1 MMNDGDK
8 ATRGTAIN
16 AWLPRTPLPVA
27 MLLGAVA
34 EALFLVRV
42 AVPHRPIFDE
52 IYYVPAARAMLERAY
67 LLNREHPPLAKELI
81 ALGIRLFGDTPVG
94 WRFMSTL
101 AGTATV
107 LAVFAIVQLM
117 TGRLRSALFAGVLTI
132 LNFTVL
138 VQARIAMLDTFMTA
152 FLLAGIAAIAWAMRD
167 GGWGKWLAGAM
178 LLGAATACKWAAAPY
193 VAFAALAFLLLKRG
207 HPERWPGLAPLPAV
221 ALLGAISVATY
232 FLSFAPVLHFRV
244 DPLTWRGL
252 LSYQYYM
259 YEQQVQ
265 VLPHHTYQSDWW
277 TWPLLIRPIWY
288 LYEVTDGAQRGILMI
303 GNPLLMWGG
312 LVAVAACLW
321 GWVTSRS
328 PRLLAAFALWAGS
341 VAIFALI
348 PKSLG
353 FYYYYYPSSIFIVI
367 AIAAVFDHWRA
378 RLGKWDE
385 RLVIAAFILALSYF
399 PVLSAQALGSP
410 RAFQYWTWLPSWV

>member
-1 MMNDGDK
+1 MKQTGK

-27 MLLGAVA
+27 ILLGAVA

-152 FLLAGIAAIAWAMRD
+152 FLLAGIATIAWAMRD

-193 VAFAALAFLLLKRG
+193 VAFAAFAFLLLKRG
-207 HPERWPGLAPLPAV
+207 HPQRWPGLAPLPAV
-221 ALLGAISVATY
+221 ALLGLVSVATY

-252 LSYQYYM
+252 PSYQYYM

-321 GWVTSRS
+321 GWMTSRS
-328 PRLLAAFALWAGS
+328 ARLLAAFALWAGS
-341 VAIFALI
+341 VATFALI

-385 RLVIAAFILALSYF
+385 RLVIAAFILALCYF

>member
-1 MMNDGDK
+1 MNDS
-8 ATRGTAIN
+8 GTA
-16 AWLPRTPLPVA
+16 AREAALSSWLPRTPLPVA
-27 MLLGAVA
+27 ILLGAVA
-34 EALFLVRV
+34 QALFLVRL
-42 AVPHRPIFDE
+42 AVPHRMVFDE
-52 IYYVPAARAMLERAY
+52 IYYVPAARAMLERHY

-81 ALGIRLFGDTPVG
+81 ALGIRLIGDTPLG

-117 TGRLRSALFAGVLTI
+117 TGRLRASLFAGALTI

-138 VQARIAMLDTFMTA
+138 VQARIAMLDTFMVA
-152 FLLAGIAAIAWAMRD
+152 FLLTGIATIAWAMRA
-167 GGWGKWLAGAM
+167 GGWGKWIAGAM

-193 VAFAALAFLLLKRG
+193 VAFAALAFLMFRRG
-207 HPERWPGLAPLPAV
+207 HPGRWPGLAPVPAV
-221 ALLGAISVATY
+221 ALLGLVSVGTY
-232 FLSFAPVLHFRV
+232 FLSFAPVLHFQV

-252 LSYQYYM
+252 PAHQYYM
-259 YEQQVQ
+259 YQQQVQ

-288 LYEVTDGAQRGILMI
+288 LYEQTDGAQRGILMI

-312 LVAVAACLW
+312 LIAVVACLW
-321 GWVTSRS
+321 GGIRS
-328 PRLLAAFALWAGS
+328 GNPRLLAAFGLWAAS
-341 VAIFALI
+341 VAIFAII

-367 AIAAVFDHWRA
+367 AIAAAFDHWRA

-385 RLVIAAFILALSYF
+385 RLVIAAFVFALYYF

-410 RAFQYWTWLPSWV
+410 RAFQYWTFLPSWV